1 MSASPSTRLTLG
13 AGQRLKQPREFA
25 RLKAQGRRLARG
37 SVLMNWAEL
46 PVTGRSRLGI
56 VAAKRIGGSVVRSR
70 AKRLLRQAFRLHQH
84 DLRVPSEIVLVARD
98 SIADKSFADVER
110 DFLTALRSAGL
121 LKSAPPVTTTVL

>member
-13 AGQRLKQPREFA
+13 AGQRLKQTRDFT

-46 PVTGRSRLGI
+46 PAAGKSRLGV
-56 VAAKRIGGSVVRSR
+56 VAAKRIGNAVVRSR
-70 AKRLLRQAFRLHQH
+70 AKRLMRQAFRLHQQ

-98 SIADKSFADVER
+98 SISGKAFADVER
-110 DFLTALRSAGL
+110 DFLAALRVAGL
-121 LKSAPPVTTTVL
+121 LKT

>member
-13 AGQRLKQPREFA
+13 AGQRLKQTRDFA

-37 SVLMNWAEL
+37 CVLVNWAEL
-46 PVTGRSRLGI
+46 SAGQSKLGV
-56 VAAKRIGGSVVRSR
+56 VAAKRIGNAVVRSR

-98 SIADKSFADVER
+98 SIADKAFADVER
-110 DFLTALRSAGL
+110 DYLAALRVAGL
-121 LKSAPPVTTTVL
+121 LKT

>member
-13 AGQRLKQPREFA
+13 AGQRLKQTRDFT

-37 SVLMNWAEL
+37 CVLMNWAEL
-46 PVTGRSRLGI
+46 PEGRSRLGI
-56 VAAKRIGGSVVRSR
+56 VAAKRIGGSVARSR

-98 SIADKSFADVER
+98 SIAGRAFAEVER
-110 DFLTALRSAGL
+110 DYLAALRAAGL
-121 LKSAPPVTTTVL
+121 LKT

>member
-13 AGQRLKQPREFA
+13 ARQRFKQTRDFV

-46 PVTGRSRLGI
+46 PTAGQARFGV
-56 VAAKRIGGSVVRSR
+56 VASKRIGNAVVRNR

-84 DLRVPSEIVLVARD
+84 ELRVSSEIVLVARD
-98 SIADKSFADVER
+98 SIAGKPFADVER
-110 DFLTALRSAGL
+110 DYLAALRSAGL
-121 LKSAPPVTTTVL
+121 LKT

>member
-13 AGQRLKQPREFA
+13 GAQRLKQTRDFT

-37 SVLMNWAEL
+37 CVLMNWAEL
-46 PVTGRSRLGI
+46 PIEGQSRFGVVASKRTGN
-56 VAAKRIGGSVVRSR
+56 SVVRSR

-98 SIADKSFADVER
+98 SIAGKAFADVER
-110 DFLTALRSAGL
+110 DYLAALRAAGL
-121 LKSAPPVTTTVL
+121 LKL